1 VSWLLHFFVFVSRHG
16 TITVSKKVIAEPKAI
31 DKNVQTMSTLLKPI
45 IVCITVQVNQ
55 IVTFGSRL
63 EPKWLRKQQQV
74 FPKQQK

>member
-31 DKNVQTMSTLLKPI
+31 DKNVQTMSLLRLI

>member
-1 VSWLLHFFVFVSRHG
+1 VSWLLHFFVFASRHG

-31 DKNVQTMSTLLKPI
+31 DKNVQTMSLLRLI